1 MLKVSQ
7 LKLNVS
13 IPEEEHAVIL
23 VKKLSKLLSVPEQDI
38 SDLKIIKRSID
49 ARKKPELF
57 YSFTAAFSVKN
68 EESVLSRALRKKE
81 LAQRIEKYNE
91 KEYVFPYSASL
102 MTDDPFSDEKN
113 RPVIIG
119 SGPAGLFC
127 GLFLARAGFKPIIHE
142 RGKDVDE
149 RTKIVE
155 GFWNGERLSTDCNVQ
170 FGEGGAGTFSD
181 GKLNTLIKDPL
192 GLGKVVLKTFFE
204 HGAPEKILYDSKPH
218 IGTDILK
225 EVVKSIRKEI
235 ISLGGE
241 VFFDSK
247 VSEILFE
254 NGCVS
259 GYRVGE
265 RVFQAK
271 NIVLAIGHSARDTF
285 SMLYDSGVNME
296 QKPFATGFRVMHDQ
310 RKINL
315 SQYGKEDGCGL
326 GSADYKLTART
337 DCGRGV
343 FSFCMCPGGYV
354 VNASSEEGMIAVN
367 GMSYSGRDS
376 GCANSAIIFTVGPSD
391 YVSDHPLAGVEFQRD
406 IEKKAYELG
415 KGNIPVQEYSCFK
428 RNVIKDDLKT
438 DENSVSAG
446 SLSQGTFSY
455 DVKLKGAYSFANMS
469 GIYTDE
475 MNKAFIQGMEHFEK
489 IIPGFASGEV
499 LMAGVESRTSSPVR
513 IVRDENFQ
521 SNYTG
526 LFPCGEGAGYAGGI
540 TSAAMDGIKV
550 AENVAK
556 KVLGV

>member
-23 VKKLSKLLSVPEQDI
+23 VKKLSKLLSVPELDI
-38 SDLKIIKRSID
+38 FDLRIIKRSID

-68 EESVLSRALRKKE
+68 EESVLSRAFRKKE

-102 MTDDPFSDEKN
+102 KPDDLFLDEKN

-149 RTKIVE
+149 RTKTVE
-155 GFWNGERLSTDCNVQ
+155 GFWNGERLLPDCNVQ

-192 GLGKVVLKTFFE
+192 GLNKIVLKTFFE

-218 IGTDILK
+218 VGTDILK
-225 EVVKSIRKEI
+225 GVVKSIREEI

-247 VSEILFE
+247 VSEILFD

-265 RVFQAK
+265 RVFPAK

-285 SMLYDSGVNME
+285 YMLYDNGVYME

-315 SQYGKEDGCGL
+315 SQYGKEDCLGL
-326 GSADYKLTART
+326 GSADYKLTAKT

-354 VNASSEEGMIAVN
+354 VNASSEDGMTAVN

-376 GCANSAIIFTVGPSD
+376 GCANSAIIFTVDPSD
-391 YVSDHPLAGVEFQRD
+391 YASDHPLAGVEFQRN

-415 KGNIPVQEYSCFK
+415 KGNIPVQEYSGFK
-428 RNVIKDDLKT
+428 MSVLKG
-438 DENSVSAG
+438 DEISNSSGGFSKGA
-446 SLSQGTFSY
+446 FSY
-455 DVKLKGAYSFANMS
+455 DVKLKGAYSFADMS

-513 IVRDENFQ
+513 IVRNEEFQ
-521 SNYTG
+521 SNYSG